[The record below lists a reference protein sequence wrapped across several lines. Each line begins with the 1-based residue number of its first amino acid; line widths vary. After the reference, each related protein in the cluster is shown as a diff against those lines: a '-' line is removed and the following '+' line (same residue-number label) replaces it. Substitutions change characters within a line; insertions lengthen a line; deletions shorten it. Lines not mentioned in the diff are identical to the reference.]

1 MLNPV
6 YLNSF
11 KKDVKLVKKRG
22 LDTAPLSAVMLL
34 IMQEQPLEEKHKNH
48 KLVGNW
54 KGRWDCHVAPDWLLL
69 YRIEG
74 DDVIFER
81 TGRHTDLF

>member
-1 MLNPV
+1 MLNPI

-11 KKDVKLVKKRG
+11 KKDIKTAKKRG
-22 LDTAPLSAVMLL
+22 LDTDLLSAVMTL
-34 IMQEQPLEEKHKNH
+34 IIEEQPLQDKHNNH

-69 YRIEG
+69 YRLEG
-74 DDVIFER
+74 EDVIFER

>member
-22 LDTAPLSAVMLL
+22 LDTALLSAVMLL
-34 IMQEQPLEEKHKNH
+34 IMQEKPLEEKHKNH

-54 KGRWDCHVAPDWLLL
+54 KSRWDCHIAPDWLLL